1 MYYRQDRIIASNFHV
16 ASAATLAQLWPIQNE
31 IKVGSEFVKHIIST
45 YGLLEK
51 HAITDRRLIS
61 FDLNN
66 GASER
71 CAGLQNPFWYL

>member
-1 MYYRQDRIIASNFHV
+1 M
-16 ASAATLAQLWPIQNE
+16 AQLWPIQNE

-71 CAGLQNPFWYL
+71 SQARNNEERGSGPRERSVEGRGEQRK